1 MENYSNKI
9 ANLFSTKLNLKKGD
23 SVALFLENKPEYI
36 GLWVG
41 LSKIGVISSL
51 INCNLKNQQLV
62 HSINVSQPKYVVYAA
77 ELENSKD
84 LFLDLVRVLFFFNVL

>member
-1 MENYSNKI
+1 MENFSNKI

-23 SVALFLENKPEYI
+23 CVALFLENKPEYI
-36 GLWVG
+36 GLWIG

-51 INCNLKNQQLV
+51 INCNLKNQQLA

-77 ELENSKD
+77 EFENGMTI
-84 LFLDLVRVLFFFNVL
+84 FLV